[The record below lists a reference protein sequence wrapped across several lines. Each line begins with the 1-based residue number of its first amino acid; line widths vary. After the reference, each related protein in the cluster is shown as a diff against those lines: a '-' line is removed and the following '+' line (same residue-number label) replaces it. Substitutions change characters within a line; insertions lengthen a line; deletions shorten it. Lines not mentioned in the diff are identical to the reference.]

1 MARVYESPST
11 RSVAMKLVLPQ
22 CPVTC
27 GRPTRMTKASFDR
40 ACKRFFRAEVKTDF
54 GEKLVPGFC
63 QVCQGKQLPAEL
75 TLIDESQLDRLYQHT
90 VEQRTK
96 GPAAGAS
103 KNNEVEYM
111 ARKAQVCDGCGKTK
125 MLSNCSGDLLCSS
138 CAATA
143 GSISNRPDAVAKMI
157 VKRGQTEVILAAM
170 GVGEVVAAT
179 VDSELLQKLA
189 GLVGYEGESGDE
201 LYLSLEQMAQQLDIM
216 TPAVKGYQKFVAELN
231 ETIGGPDSVLVSTDH
246 LLEEVRIGVACREAV
261 EKVSEVLCL
270 PDEFTNDQV
279 VDSVSDLLEA
289 LANQQQPKGQ
299 DQYKAEL
306 VVATAAIAEIC
317 KPLGLDPADED
328 LQYKDIAI
336 AVAQTAAVLEHMER
350 SRIEAVTAPLD
361 QLPPISLVEQLTG
374 ERRVCSWGDI
384 VQTVELLR
392 GDLADIKRA
401 KNILDEQ
408 WDTVAV
414 TLEADSF
421 AAEDVLAAVNR
432 LTAKANNLQYR
443 LNAISDQAAEAEQ
456 RLLADEQVFARI
468 REVIDGDGVTN
479 GDLPTVIEQM
489 VRRVGGAPLR
499 LKRPE
504 IDSHLL
510 DLLVDFPQIGVERIA
525 VLREA
530 A

>member
-1 MARVYESPST
+1 MATPGNCIDVSACLEATVVR
-11 RSVAMKLVLPQ
+11 Q
-22 CPVTC
+22 CPITS
-27 GRPTRMTKASFDR
+27 GRPTRMLKATFER
-40 ACKRFFRAEVKTDF
+40 LCAQKRQGGRTDF
-54 GEKLVPGFC
+54 GEKKAPAWC
-63 QVCQGKQLPAEL
+63 AKCRGKNIPVEIEFINEDQLE
-75 TLIDESQLDRLYQHT
+75 RLAIT
-90 VEQRTK
+90 TNTKEQ
-96 GPAAGAS
+96 
-103 KNNEVEYM
+103 EM
-111 ARKAQVCDGCGKTK
+111 AKRPQACDGCGKTK

-143 GSISNRPDAVAKMI
+143 GSISNRPDVVAKMI
-157 VKRGQTEVILAAM
+157 VKRGQTEAILGAM
-170 GVGEVVAAT
+170 GVGQVVAAT
-179 VDSELLQKLA
+179 VDSELLQKLSV
-189 GLVGYEGESGDE
+189 LVGYEGESGDE
-201 LYLSLEQMAQQLDIM
+201 LFAALSSAVVGGQVARSVNEEHIEFLVEIRDILQQPDCPI
-216 TPAVKGYQKFVAELN
+216 VEL
-231 ETIGGPDSVLVSTDH
+231 I
-246 LLEEVRIGVACREAV
+246 EEVRVGLACREAV
-261 EKVSEVLCL
+261 EKVADALCL

-279 VDSVSDLLEA
+279 VDSVSDLLAA
-289 LANQQQPKGQ
+289 LTSDQHSKVQ

-306 VVATAAIAEIC
+306 VVATTAIAEIC
-317 KPLGLDPADED
+317 RPLGLDPADKN

-336 AVAQTAAVLEHMER
+336 AVAQTAAVLENLVR
-350 SRIEAVTAPLD
+350 SSRAAVESPEVALPPLD
-361 QLPPISLVEQLTG
+361 LVEQLTDELG
-374 ERRVCSWGDI
+374 VHSWVDI
-384 VQTVELLR
+384 VQSVKRLR

-414 TLEADSF
+414 ALEADSF
-421 AAEDVLAAVNR
+421 AAEDVLAAVNK

-443 LNAISDQAAEAEQ
+443 LNATSDQAAEAEQ

-510 DLLVDFPQIGVERIA
+510 DLLVEFPQIGVERIA